1 MAPKL
6 VDHFDVPLD
15 PGVRR
20 EAQPLLVPWFHVEFF
35 DGVNGT
41 VSPPDYL
48 SYPSFATLETPE
60 GHLHGPSIYSVL
72 RGSDGNLSYTSVSYA
87 QRG

>member
-20 EAQPLLVPWFHVEFF
+20 ETQPLLVPWFHVEFF

-41 VSPPDYL
+41 VSP
-48 SYPSFATLETPE
+48 
-60 GHLHGPSIYSVL
+60 GPSAWSLDLFGLAWFGRKLVL
-72 RGSDGNLSYTSVSYA
+72 HFCVVRTEIFWILPLLCV
-87 QRG
+87 